1 MQTSPVVVGAILE
14 TTADVEI
21 KMTPRNNWKEEGKNH
36 WGRANEWHF

>member
-21 KMTPRNNWKEEGKNH
+21 KMTPRNNWKQGKKPL
-36 WGRANEWHF
+36 GKS